1 MDIFFDLILTQEF
14 FFFALIGFA
23 AQLIDGSL
31 GMAYGISANAL
42 LLSLGIVP
50 AQASASIHIAEVA
63 TSGVS
68 GITHYGFGNVD
79 TKLAKRLIIPGV
91 IGAAAGA
98 LVLVWLPVQ
107 IMKIAV
113 CLYLA
118 VMGTIILFKVF
129 QNKQPEK
136 SHRHRVV
143 PLGLFGGFFDA
154 SGGGGWG
161 TIVTSTLVA
170 KGSVPRLAVGTV
182 NMAEFFVALSSSFVF
197 IASLP
202 IINWTI
208 ALGLALGGAI
218 AAPLS
223 AYFAHLVPA
232 RTFMLLIGCTIIL
245 LSIYTISQ
253 IF

>member
-1 MDIFFDLILTQEF
+1 MQDFIALLVSQEF
-14 FFFALIGFA
+14 IFFALVGFS
-23 AQLIDGSL
+23 AQLVDGSL

-42 LLSLGIVP
+42 LLSLGVVP

-63 TSGVS
+63 TSGIS

-118 VMGTIILFKVF
+118 VMGSIILYKVF
-129 QNKQPEK
+129 NKRQPEK
-136 SHRHRVV
+136 IHHRMV

-170 KGSVPRLAVGTV
+170 RGSVPRLAVGTV
-182 NMAEFFVALSSSFVF
+182 NIAEFFVALSSSLVF

-202 IINWTI
+202 MINWNITL
-208 ALGLALGGAI
+208 ALALGGVI
-218 AAPLS
+218 AAPFS
-223 AYFAHLVPA
+223 AYFAYLIPA
-232 RTFMLLIGCTIIL
+232 RTFMFLIGCTIIL
-245 LSIYTISQ
+245 LSAYTIFQVFS
-253 IF
+253 

>member
-1 MDIFFDLILTQEF
+1 MHDLFDLIIAPEF
-14 FFFALIGFA
+14 FFFVLIGFA

-42 LLSLGIVP
+42 LLSLAVSP

-63 TSGVS
+63 TSGIS

-79 TKLAKRLIIPGV
+79 TKLTKKLIIPGV

-113 CLYLA
+113 CIYLA
-118 VMGTIILFKVF
+118 LMGGIILYKVF
-129 QNKQPEK
+129 QENKPNEM
-136 SHRHRVV
+136 HHHRVV
-143 PLGLFGGFFDA
+143 PLGLLGGFFDA

-161 TIVTSTLVA
+161 TIVTSALVA
-170 KGSVPRLAVGTV
+170 RGSVPRLAVGTA
-182 NMAEFFVALSSSFVF
+182 NLAEFFVALSSSLVF
-197 IASLP
+197 IASLSM
-202 IINWTI
+202 INWSI
-208 ALGLALGGAI
+208 ALGLALGGVV

-223 AYFAHLVPA
+223 AYFTHLIPT
-232 RTFMLLIGCTIIL
+232 RTFMLLIGSAIIL
-245 LSIYTISQ
+245 LSAYTLFQ
-253 IF
+253 VL

>member
-1 MDIFFDLILTQEF
+1 MHDLIDFIFTPEF
-14 FFFALIGFA
+14 FFFALIGFT

-63 TSGVS
+63 TSGIS
-68 GITHYGFGNVD
+68 GATHYGFGNVD
-79 TKLAKRLIIPGV
+79 MKLVKKLVIPGV

-118 VMGTIILFKVF
+118 VMGSIILHKVF
-129 QNKQPEK
+129 QKNKPAETHHHK
-136 SHRHRVV
+136 VI

-182 NMAEFFVALSSSFVF
+182 NMAEFFVALSSSLVF
-197 IASLP
+197 IATLP
-202 IINWTI
+202 MINWNI

-218 AAPLS
+218 AAPFS
-223 AYFAHLVPA
+223 AYLAHLIPA
-232 RTFMLLIGCTIIL
+232 KTFMFLIGCAIIL
-245 LSIYTISQ
+245 LSAYTIFQ
-253 IF
+253 VL